1 MPELTRQHNDLASV
15 MALVRDEI
23 GEDVRDVER
32 QVPPDVRLRRR
43 HTSTCLDAQPE
54 ERLSEQDRQ
63 RLALAEA
70 RDAAYESLRD
80 LEHDLRTGK
89 VGEADYE
96 AERDRLRAEA
106 ARALR
111 ELDRLR

>member
-1 MPELTRQHNDLASV
+1 MTAAAAV
-15 MALVRDEI
+15 AAAAALVM
-23 GEDVRDVER
+23 VAVLVVAWPFVSPER
-32 QVPPDVRLRRR
+32 E
-43 HTSTCLDAQPE
+43 QPE
-54 ERLSEQDRQ
+54 ERLSEEDRR

-70 RDAAYESLRD
+70 RDAAYGSLRD

-89 VGEADYE
+89 VSEADYE

-111 ELDRLR
+111 ELDQLR

>member
-1 MPELTRQHNDLASV
+1 MTAAV
-15 MALVRDEI
+15 AVAAAAALVMLA
-23 GEDVRDVER
+23 VLVVAWPFVSPER
-32 QVPPDVRLRRR
+32 EG
-43 HTSTCLDAQPE
+43 PE
-54 ERLSEQDRQ
+54 ERLSEEDRR

-70 RDAAYESLRD
+70 RDAAYASLRD

-89 VGEADYE
+89 VTEADYD

-106 ARALR
+106 ARVLR